1 MDISKF
7 FQKKEVNTPSQHLNG
22 KNQLSQVSV
31 TYYNLSL

>member
-7 FQKKEVNTPSQHLNG
+7 FQKKKVKHPSQHLNG
-22 KNQLSQVSV
+22 KNQLPQVSV